1 MFIFCN
7 ITRSQLIMPLF
18 ATFLLIG
25 CAESEK
31 PSAITTDPTI
41 IALDKLGGAYIR
53 GTPPPKTKAE
63 LLAIFKSCNH
73 PKELLI
79 SPSDGQEFIIVYGV
93 ELKGLKVMGA
103 QLPIVAFEKTGKD
116 GKRYALRGMNTVVQ
130 LTEAELKSSVFP
142 EGYKFPF

>member
-1 MFIFCN
+1 MFFSKSNINSIFMS
-7 ITRSQLIMPLF
+7 I
-18 ATFLLIG
+18 LLIVMLAG
-25 CAESEK
+25 CGSEDK
-31 PSAITTDPTI
+31 PSTITTDPTI

-53 GTPPPKTKAE
+53 GTPKTKAE
-63 LLAIFKSCNH
+63 LLSIFKSCNH

-79 SPSDGQEFIIVYGV
+79 SPSDGQEFIIVYSV
-93 ELKGLKVMGA
+93 ELKGLKVTGA

-142 EGYKFPF
+142 EGYKLPF

>member
-1 MFIFCN
+1 MFFSKSNISPIFMS
-7 ITRSQLIMPLF
+7 ILSIVMLV
-18 ATFLLIG
+18 G
-25 CAESEK
+25 CGSGDK

-93 ELKGLKVMGA
+93 ELKGLKVTGA
-103 QLPIVAFEKTGKD
+103 QLPIVAFEKSGKD